1 VCDAAC
7 FAPLALDSIHHWPLF
22 TEEEEMIAT
31 TDTKLGGTKLPESQE
46 IATKLSESQQLAA
59 KLPKLNMPLPGPNAK
74 RVVELDTKYVSPS
87 YTRDY
92 PLVAKRGQGAM
103 IEDVDGNVF
112 LDFAA
117 GIAVCATGHCH
128 PEVVAAIQKQAAELI
143 HLSGTDFYYEG
154 MPLLAEKLSSISPGK
169 ESKLVYFGN
178 SGAEAIEAAIKLVKY
193 HTKRDKLIAFHGAF
207 HGRTMGALSLTASRA
222 IQRRGFGTLLS
233 GVFHMPY
240 PDTYRGTYGV
250 RPECAAADCLS
261 YLENE
266 LFRRRV
272 DPEEVA
278 GIFIEPIQGEGG
290 YILAP
295 AEFLQGLQ
303 KICGKYG
310 IMLVADEVQSGMGRT
325 GKWWAVDHAGVEPD
339 IICTAKGIASG
350 MPLSAVIARE
360 SVMDWKPGAH
370 ASTFGGNPVCIAAS
384 LATLHLLETKYMA
397 NAKRV
402 GEFILRRTADW
413 TQKFKNVGEVRG
425 RGLMIGIE
433 LVKDQK
439 TKEKAQEMRNRI
451 IQAAYHKGLLILGSG
466 DTTVRFC
473 PPLLIDEEQAEFAV
487 KTLEECFREE
497 EAK

>member
-1 VCDAAC
+1 MITA
-7 FAPLALDSIHHWPLF
+7 
-22 TEEEEMIAT
+22 TE
-31 TDTKLGGTKLPESQE
+31 TKLPHLVT
-46 IATKLSESQQLAA
+46 A
-59 KLPKLNMPLPGPNAK
+59 LPGPNAQ
-74 RVVELDTKYVSPS
+74 RVIEQDKEFVSPS

-92 PLVAKRGQGAM
+92 PLVAKRGNGAM
-103 IEDVDGNVF
+103 VEDVDGNVF
-112 LDFAA
+112 LDCAA

-143 HLSGTDFYYEG
+143 HMSGTDFYYEG
-154 MPLLAEKLSSISPGK
+154 MPKLARKLGAISPGAEPK
-169 ESKLVYFGN
+169 RVYFGN

-193 HTKRDKLIAFHGAF
+193 HTKRDMLIAFHGAF
-207 HGRTMGALSLTASRA
+207 HGRTVGALSLTASRA
-222 IQRRGFGTLLS
+222 VQRKGFGTLLS

-250 RPECAAADCLS
+250 RPETAAADCLS

-290 YILAP
+290 YLLSP
-295 AEFLQGLQ
+295 PEFLQGLQ
-303 KICGKYG
+303 RICRRYG
-310 IMLVADEVQSGMGRT
+310 ILLVADEVQSGMGRT
-325 GKWWAVDHAGVEPD
+325 GKWWAVDYAGIEPD

-350 MPLSAVIARE
+350 MPLSAVIARA

-370 ASTFGGNPVCIAAS
+370 ASTFGGNPVCISAS
-384 LATLHLLETKYMA
+384 LATLRLLEEKYMA

-402 GEFILRRTADW
+402 GEFVMKQTADW
-413 TQKFKNVGEVRG
+413 TKRFKIVGEVRG

-433 LVKDQK
+433 FVRDQK
-439 TKEKAQEMRNRI
+439 TKERAPDLRNKIVQTAFR
-451 IQAAYHKGLLILGSG
+451 KGLLVLGSG
-466 DTTVRFC
+466 DTTLRFC

-487 KTLEECFREE
+487 RTLEDCIRETE
-497 EAK
+497 KTM

>member
-1 VCDAAC
+1 
-7 FAPLALDSIHHWPLF
+7 
-22 TEEEEMIAT
+22 M
-31 TDTKLGGTKLPESQE
+31 
-46 IATKLSESQQLAA
+46 
-59 KLPKLNMPLPGPNAK
+59 
-74 RVVELDTKYVSPS
+74 
-87 YTRDY
+87 
-92 PLVAKRGQGAM
+92 
-103 IEDVDGNVF
+103 
-112 LDFAA
+112 
-117 GIAVCATGHCH
+117 
-128 PEVVAAIQKQAAELI
+128 
-143 HLSGTDFYYEG
+143 
-154 MPLLAEKLSSISPGK
+154 
-169 ESKLVYFGN
+169 
-178 SGAEAIEAAIKLVKY
+178 
-193 HTKRDKLIAFHGAF
+193 
-207 HGRTMGALSLTASRA
+207 
-222 IQRRGFGTLLS
+222 QRKGFGTLLS

-240 PDTYRGTYGV
+240 PDTYRATYGV
-250 RPECAAADCLS
+250 NPEHASADCLN
-261 YLENE
+261 YLEME

-303 KICGKYG
+303 KICRKYG

-325 GKWWAVDHAGVEPD
+325 GKWWAVDHALGIEPD

-384 LATLHLLETKYMA
+384 LATLHLLETKYME
-397 NAKRV
+397 NARRV
-402 GEFILRRTADW
+402 GEFIMKRTANW
-413 TQKFKNVGEVRG
+413 TKEFKNVGEVRG

-439 TKEKAQEMRNRI
+439 TKEKAPEMRNRV

-473 PPLLIDEEQAEFAV
+473 PPLVIDEVQAEFAV

-497 EAK
+497 EIK